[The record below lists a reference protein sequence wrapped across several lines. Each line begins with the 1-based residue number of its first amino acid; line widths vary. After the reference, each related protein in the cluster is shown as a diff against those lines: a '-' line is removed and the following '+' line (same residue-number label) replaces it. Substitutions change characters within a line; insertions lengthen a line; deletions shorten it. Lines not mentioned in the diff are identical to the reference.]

1 VSNFSLSLR
10 ACAAVIGLGALVAA
24 CGDSGSER
32 PGADEAVW
40 VHEAS
45 DVAVDPTVR
54 YGVLENGMRYAIRTN
69 ETPAESVAVR
79 MAFDMGSLGE
89 ADDQRGLAHF
99 IEHMAFNGSTHVA
112 EGEMVPLLERYGLA
126 FGPDTN
132 AFTSFETVA
141 YQLDLPANNDEIVD
155 TALFLMRETAS
166 ELLLDADAIDAER
179 EVIASEER
187 FRNTP
192 LLRWNN
198 ALTRFRLP
206 ETIIADRSPIG
217 TIEVIQNAQRER
229 FVDFYENY
237 YVPERAMLVVV
248 GDIDADRV
256 EAKIQALFADWRGP
270 EDARPDPVLGDVAA
284 DRPFS
289 TGYFYDPE
297 VFTILTID
305 AITPGA
311 SEPDS
316 REARYRAT
324 LAAIGDAILARR
336 LETIRASGV
345 SPLLQTGV
353 SRGDEFNIAL
363 RAGMVGVS
371 APERWEEAL
380 AIMEQELRR
389 ALEHGFT
396 ESELAEQMAN
406 LRSSLESAVDRA
418 GTRENTAL
426 ADGIWSAW
434 RNDRVYTYP
443 EGNLARFEGYADRI
457 TLDAVNAAFREIWDD
472 ADPAVFM
479 ASSIEL
485 DDAEGALRDVWKASA
500 EVPVEPIIDQGVASF
515 DYADFGPAGRV
526 AERVEVADLEIVQ
539 AAFENGVRVTFK
551 QTDYE
556 EGRVRVRVGFGRGQQ
571 EPLNAATVAAAAES
585 IFIDSGL
592 QDLSRDE
599 LDRALAGRQ
608 VGLGF
613 SVGGDEFAFGAA
625 TTPDDLEL
633 QLQLFAAYTT
643 APGWREQG
651 MTQYQAVLPELRRNQ
666 ASSPIGVLQS
676 QVARMI
682 RSGDTRFGFPSEA
695 EAAEADLEAV
705 RAFLTPA
712 LEQAP
717 IEITIVGDIDE
728 DAAMAALAT
737 TFGALPPRA
746 ESWSQYEENRSVVF
760 PGPQPTP
767 LVLRHNG
774 PDYQA
779 MVNTYW
785 PTTDDSDTRRT
796 RTFSL
801 MQAVF
806 GLKLTER
813 LREAEGF
820 TYSAFDNSVQSSVY
834 PGYGYIWVGVDVRLE
849 NVDGAYAA
857 VEELAA
863 DMAEGRI
870 TEDEMQR
877 ARTPLVEQIEEAL
890 QDNGAWMAWLSQSQA
905 KPSRL
910 DRIRSLQADYQDIS
924 IDEVRSLAQTYLQPD
939 EVYRVTI
946 LPAE

>member
-1 VSNFSLSLR
+1 MLKRTMSLR
-10 ACAAVIGLGALVAA
+10 ACAVIIGLGALVAA
-24 CGDSGSER
+24 CGDTTPDGPNAE
-32 PGADEAVW
+32 DAVW
-40 VHEAS
+40 THEVS

-69 ETPAESVAVR
+69 ETPAESAAVR
-79 MAFDMGSLGE
+79 MAFNMGSLGE

-112 EGEMVPLLERYGLA
+112 EGEMIPLLERYGLA

-132 AFTSFETVA
+132 AFTSFNTVA
-141 YQLDLPANNDEIVD
+141 YQLDLPANGDEIVD

-179 EVIASEER
+179 EVVQSEER

-206 ETIIADRSPIG
+206 DTIIPDRSPIG
-217 TIEVIQNAQRER
+217 TIEVLQNAPRER

-270 EDARPDPVLGDVAA
+270 DDARPDPELGDVAA
-284 DRPFS
+284 DRPFT

-305 AITPGA
+305 AIIPGEA
-311 SEPDS
+311 EPDS
-316 REARYRAT
+316 REARYQST

-336 LETIRASGV
+336 LQTIQASGV
-345 SPLLQTGV
+345 SPFLQTGV
-353 SRGDEFNIAL
+353 SRGDEFGIAL
-363 RAGMVGVS
+363 RAGLLGVS
-371 APERWEEAL
+371 APERWDETLE
-380 AIMEQELRR
+380 IMEQELRR

-406 LRSSLESAVDRA
+406 LRSSLENSVERS

-457 TLDAVNAAFREIWDD
+457 TLDAVNAAFREIWEE

-479 ASSIEL
+479 ASSVEL

-500 EVPVEPIIDQGVASF
+500 EIPVDPILDEGAMEF
-515 DYADFGPAGRV
+515 AYTDFGPEGRV
-526 AERVEVADLEIVQ
+526 AERAEIEDLGLVQ

-551 QTDYE
+551 QTDFE

-571 EPLNAATVAAAAES
+571 EPRNAATVTDAAES
-585 IFIDSGL
+585 VFINSGL
-592 QDLSRDE
+592 EGLSRDQ

-625 TTPDDLEL
+625 TTPADLEL
-633 QLQLFAAYTT
+633 QLQIFAAYMT
-643 APGWREQG
+643 APGWREEG

-666 ASSPIGVLQS
+666 SASPIGVLQS
-676 QVARMI
+676 QIARMI
-682 RSGDTRFGFPSEA
+682 RSGDSRFGFPSEA
-695 EAAEADLEAV
+695 EAEEADLDAV
-705 RAFLTPA
+705 RAFLTPV

-717 IEITIVGDIDE
+717 IEIVIVGDVE
-728 DAAMAALAT
+728 EEAAMAALAR

-746 ESWSQYEENRSVVF
+746 QSWPQYEENRDVVF
-760 PGPQPTP
+760 PDPQTTP
-767 LVLRHNG
+767 ILLSHNG

-779 MVNTYW
+779 MINTYW

-796 RTFSL
+796 RAFAL

-820 TYSAFDNSVQSSVY
+820 TYSAFDNSIQSSVY
-834 PGYGYIWVGVDVRLE
+834 PGYGYVWVGVDVRVE
-849 NVDGAYAA
+849 RADAAYVVVD
-857 VEELAA
+857 ELAA

-870 TEDEMQR
+870 TDDEMQR
-877 ARTPLVEQIEEAL
+877 ARTPLVERIETAFE
-890 QDNGAWMAWLSQSQA
+890 DNGAWVSWLSQSQA
-905 KPSRL
+905 KPERL
-910 DRIRSLQADYQDIS
+910 DRLRSLQADYQDIS
-924 IDEVRSLAQTYLQPD
+924 VDEITALAQTYLQPD
-939 EVYRVTI
+939 RTYRVTI